1 MRRFI
6 WRSAAARAL
15 AVILLLSLLA
25 ACRVENIPSPT
36 SGYPG
41 PASKPTKVA
50 TAAPRPKTAVPTKA
64 ATVAPPKPTT
74 VAPSPA
80 PTSGEVAFSITIV
93 HTAEVQGEA
102 IPCG

>member
-6 WRSAAARAL
+6 WRSAAARAM
-15 AVILLLSLLA
+15 AIVLLLSLLA
-25 ACRVENIPSPT
+25 ACRVESIPSPT

-41 PASKPTKVA
+41 PVSKPTKVA
-50 TAAPRPKTAVPTKA
+50 TATPQPNIIVSSKPT
-64 ATVAPPKPTT
+64 TVAPPKPTT

-80 PTSGEVAFSITIV
+80 PTAAEVAFSITIV

-102 IPCG
+102 VPCG